1 LVKNIRT
8 RIHSIKRGQNLKNPK
23 PPDPADAFLFGLKIM
38 EESEDPNL
46 DRRQKIE
53 AFHRLISELEMYW
66 INISIRIVC

>member
-1 LVKNIRT
+1 
-8 RIHSIKRGQNLKNPK
+8 LKNPK

-38 EESEDPNL
+38 EENEAPNL
-46 DRRQKIE
+46 DHRQKIE